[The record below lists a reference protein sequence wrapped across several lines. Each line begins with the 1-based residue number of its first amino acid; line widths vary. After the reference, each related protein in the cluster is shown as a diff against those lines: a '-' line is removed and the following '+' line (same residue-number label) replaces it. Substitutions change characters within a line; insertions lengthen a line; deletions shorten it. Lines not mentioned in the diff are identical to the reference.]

1 MYQEF
6 ANVYDALM
14 EDVPY
19 EEWCELITQFMDRYG
34 VTKPERGAED
44 PLEAERN
51 LVVDLGCGTGTF
63 TRMLYRKGYDM
74 IGVDNSQ
81 EMLSVALQK
90 KEESGDDILYLHQ
103 DMRSLELYSTVGTV
117 ISVCDSLN
125 YILEEEELLTVFKL
139 VRNYLYPGGLF
150 IFDFNTV
157 YKYETLIGE
166 ATIAENR
173 DDVSFIWENYYSP
186 ENGINEYDL
195 TLFIREEEDLYRRV
209 TETHFQRGY
218 TLEQMLNL
226 LDQAELTV
234 VKTMDGDTF
243 EEPGKKSG
251 RIFIVLREESLK
263 KGQV

>member
-1 MYQEF
+1 
-6 ANVYDALM
+6 
-14 EDVPY
+14 
-19 EEWCELITQFMDRYG
+19 
-34 VTKPERGAED
+34 
-44 PLEAERN
+44 
-51 LVVDLGCGTGTF
+51 
-63 TRMLYRKGYDM
+63 
-74 IGVDNSQ
+74 
-81 EMLSVALQK
+81 
-90 KEESGDDILYLHQ
+90 
-103 DMRSLELYSTVGTV
+103 
-117 ISVCDSLN
+117 
-125 YILEEEELLTVFKL
+125 LLTVFKL

-234 VKTMDGDTF
+234 VKTMDGDTL